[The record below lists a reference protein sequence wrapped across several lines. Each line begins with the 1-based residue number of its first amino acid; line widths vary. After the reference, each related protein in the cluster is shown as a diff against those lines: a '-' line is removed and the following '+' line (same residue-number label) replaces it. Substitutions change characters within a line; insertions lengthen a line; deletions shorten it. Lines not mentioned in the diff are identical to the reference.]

1 MPALSQPQADPSFE
15 FVASVPVA
23 SLNVTVHEY
32 RHRKTGAQH
41 FHIAADDPN
50 NVFLVGFRTV
60 PEDST
65 GVAHILEHTA
75 LCGSDRYPVRDPF
88 FMMTR
93 RSLNT
98 FMNAF
103 TSSDWTAYPFASQ
116 NRKDFNNLLQVYLD
130 AAFFPRLDELDFAQE
145 GHRVEFAD
153 PDDPDSPLVY
163 KGVVFN
169 EMKGAMSSPV
179 RALWDALC
187 ERLFPTTTYHWN
199 SGGDPEAI
207 PELTYDQLVAFH
219 RHHYHPSNAIFMTY
233 GDIPPEELQAEF
245 EAQALGRF
253 ERSDQR
259 FEVGDE
265 RRLAAPLVDEASYAL
280 AAEEAKGDRTHVVL
294 GWLLDT
300 NTDPETV
307 LTAHLLSGVLLD
319 NSASPLRH
327 VLETS
332 DLGSAPSPLCGLE
345 DGTREMVF
353 ACGLEGSRPEHAD
366 AIEALVLDTLNA
378 VIEEGV
384 DAELVESMLHQLEL
398 SQREIG
404 GDHFPYGLQLIL
416 NALTPAVHGGAPAAA
431 LNIDPILEALREK
444 IRDPDFIPGLVRR
457 WLLDN
462 PHRVRLVFK
471 PDVELDSRRATDEAA
486 RLATLRGALSDE
498 QKRQIV
504 ERAKQLEARQ
514 QQADDPG
521 VLPRVGLEDVPA
533 ELKIAE
539 GTQAKVAGIPADWYA
554 QGTNGLVYQ
563 QVVLPLPALA
573 EAGSDRLA
581 LMASLMAE
589 MGSGGRDYRATQKL
603 QAAVTGGLHASVSVR
618 GAVESTVRTSSA
630 FVLAGKALNRNH
642 GALAQLLRET
652 LETVRFDEHDHLREL
667 VSQARLSAEQSVTDS
682 GHALAMLAA
691 ASGSSPSAAL
701 AHRWRGLEGIRR
713 LKALDDGLGE
723 AGGVETL
730 QAELEAL
737 RDTLAVLPR
746 RLLVIS
752 EAGEQAA
759 IREALEATWQGAAS
773 QAAEPFA
780 PEFASGR
787 VRQAWLTS
795 TQVKFC
801 ARSYPTVSPAD
812 PDAAALMVLG
822 GFLRNGFL
830 HRAIREQGGAYG
842 GGAAYDGDSAT
853 FRFYS
858 YRDPRLAETLA
869 DFDRSLDWLQSTA
882 HEARTLEEAI
892 LGVIAR
898 IDQPAS
904 PAGEAQRSFYSQLH
918 GRTPEH
924 RRAFRQAVL
933 GVTLDDLRR
942 VADRHLDPEHASTAV
957 VCSRASEDEAVGA
970 GLSTES
976 L

>member
-1 MPALSQPQADPSFE
+1 
-15 FVASVPVA
+15 
-23 SLNVTVHEY
+23 
-32 RHRKTGAQH
+32 
-41 FHIAADDPN
+41 
-50 NVFLVGFRTV
+50 
-60 PEDST
+60 
-65 GVAHILEHTA
+65 
-75 LCGSDRYPVRDPF
+75 
-88 FMMTR
+88 
-93 RSLNT
+93 
-98 FMNAF
+98 
-103 TSSDWTAYPFASQ
+103 
-116 NRKDFNNLLQVYLD
+116 
-130 AAFFPRLDELDFAQE
+130 
-145 GHRVEFAD
+145 
-153 PDDPDSPLVY
+153 
-163 KGVVFN
+163 
-169 EMKGAMSSPV
+169 
-179 RALWDALC
+179 
-187 ERLFPTTTYHWN
+187 
-199 SGGDPEAI
+199 
-207 PELTYDQLVAFH
+207 
-219 RHHYHPSNAIFMTY
+219 MTY
-233 GDIPPEELQAEF
+233 GDIPPEELQADF

-253 ERSDQR
+253 GRSDQS

-265 RRLAAPLVDEASYAL
+265 QRLEAPLADETTYAL
-280 AAEEAKGDRTHVVL
+280 AAEEAQGDRTHVVL
-294 GWLLDT
+294 GWLLEA

-319 NSASPLRH
+319 NSASALRH

-332 DLGSAPSPLCGLE
+332 ELGSAPSPLCGLE

-366 AIEALVLDTLNA
+366 AVESLVLDTLR
-378 VIEEGV
+378 GV
-384 DAELVESMLHQLEL
+384 AEQGADVELVESMLHQLEL

-431 LNIDPILEALREK
+431 LNIDPILESLREK
-444 IRDPDFIPGLVRR
+444 IRDPQFIPGLVRR

-471 PDVELDSRRATDEAA
+471 PDTELETRRAAAEAA
-486 RLATLRGALSDE
+486 RLATLRAALSDE
-498 QKRQIV
+498 QKQQII
-504 ERAKQLEARQ
+504 ERAKQLETRQ

-521 VLPRVGLEDVPA
+521 VLPKVGLEDVPPD
-533 ELKIAE
+533 LKIAE
-539 GTQAKVAGIPADWYA
+539 GSQAPVAGIPADWYA
-554 QGTNGLVYQ
+554 QGTNGLVYE

-573 EAGSDRLA
+573 EERSDRLA
-581 LMASLMAE
+581 LIASLMAE

-618 GAVESTVRTSSA
+618 GTVESSDQTSSA
-630 FVLAGKALNRNH
+630 FVIAGKALNRNH
-642 GALAQLLRET
+642 AALAGLMRET
-652 LETVRFDEHDHLREL
+652 LETVRFDEHEHLREL

-701 AHRWRGLEGIRR
+701 AHHWRGLEGIRR
-713 LKALDDGLGE
+713 LKALDDGLKEPGGTE
-723 AGGVETL
+723 AL
-730 QAELEAL
+730 QVELEAL
-737 RDTLAVLPR
+737 RDALAELPR

-759 IREALEATWQGAAS
+759 IRDALESVWQGAAGHLS
-773 QAAEPFA
+773 APFA
-780 PEFASGR
+780 PEFAAAR
-787 VRQAWLTS
+787 VTQAWLTS

-801 ARSYPTVSPAD
+801 ARSYPTVPPAD

-869 DFDRSLDWLQSTA
+869 DFDRALEWLQSTV
-882 HEARTLEEAI
+882 HEPRVLEEAI

-942 VADRHLDPEHASTAV
+942 VAERHLDPARASTAV
-957 VCSRASEDEAVGA
+957 VCSRANEDEALRA
-970 GLSTES
+970 GLAIES

>member
-1 MPALSQPQADPSFE
+1 MTQPQADPAFDY
-15 FVASVPVA
+15 VASVPVA
-23 SLNVTVHEY
+23 SLNATVNEF
-32 RHRKTGAQH
+32 RHRATGAQH
-41 FHIAADDPN
+41 YHIAADDPN

-75 LCGSDRYPVRDPF
+75 LCGSERYPVRDPF

-153 PDDPDSPLVY
+153 PGSPDSPLVY

-179 RALWDALC
+179 RALWDALA

-207 PELTYDQLVAFH
+207 PDLTHEQLVAFH

-233 GDIPPEELQAEF
+233 GDIPPQELQAQF
-245 EAQALGRF
+245 ESQALARF
-253 ERSDQR
+253 ERSDQK

-265 RRLAAPLVDEASYAL
+265 QRLAAPITAEASYAL
-280 AAEEAKGDRTHVVL
+280 AEEEAGGDRTHVVL
-294 GWLLDT
+294 GWLLDR
-300 NTDPETV
+300 NTDCETV

-327 VLETS
+327 ALETS

-353 ACGLEGSRPEHAD
+353 ACGLEGSRPERAD
-366 AIEALVLDTLNA
+366 EIEALVLGTLREVAEN
-378 VIEEGV
+378 GV
-384 DAELVESMLHQLEL
+384 DPELVASMLHQLEL

-431 LNIDPILEALREK
+431 LNIDPVLESLRKK
-444 IRDPDFIPGLVRR
+444 ITDPDFIPELVRR

-471 PDVELDSRRATDEAA
+471 PDTGLDAQRSAAEAA
-486 RLATLRGALSDE
+486 RLEALRETLDDD
-498 QKRQIV
+498 QKRVIV
-504 ERAKQLEARQ
+504 ERAAQLEARQ
-514 QQADDPG
+514 NQVDDPG
-521 VLPRVGLEDVPA
+521 LLPRVGLEDVPA

-539 GTQAKVAGIPADWYA
+539 GTQAPVAGMPADWFA

-563 QVVLPLPALA
+563 QLVLPLPALDDT
-573 EAGSDRLA
+573 GIDRLA
-581 LMASLMAE
+581 LLASVMTEL
-589 MGSGGRDYRATQKL
+589 GSGGRDYRATQAL
-603 QAAVTGGLHASVSVR
+603 QAAVTGGLNASVSVR
-618 GAVESTVRTSSA
+618 GSIDASDRLCSA
-630 FVLAGKALNRNH
+630 FVVGGKALNRNQ
-642 GALAQLLRET
+642 APLATLLRET
-652 LETVRFDEHDHLREL
+652 LESVRFDEHDHLHEL
-667 VSQARLSAEQSVTDS
+667 ISQARLHAEQSVTDS

-691 ASGSSPSAAL
+691 ASASSPSAAL

-713 LKALDDGLGE
+713 LKALDDGLADTTRPAE
-723 AGGVETL
+723 LER
-730 QAELEAL
+730 ELEAL
-737 RDTLAVLPR
+737 RDLLVTLPR

-752 EAGEQAA
+752 EASEQEA
-759 IREALEATWQGAAS
+759 IRESLEALWPDRGEATSPSAFVPPAT
-773 QAAEPFA
+773 
-780 PEFASGR
+780 SGR
-787 VRQAWLTS
+787 LREAWVTS
-795 TQVKFC
+795 TQVSFC
-801 ARSYPTVSPAD
+801 ARAYPVVPPAD

-842 GGAAYDGDSAT
+842 GGAGYDGDSAT
-853 FRFYS
+853 FRFFS
-858 YRDPRLAETLA
+858 YRDPRLGETLD
-869 DFDRSLDWLQSTA
+869 DFDRALDWLQSTE

-892 LGVIAR
+892 LGVVAR

-904 PAGEAQRSFYSQLH
+904 PAGEAQRSFYSLLH

-933 GVTLDDLRR
+933 GVSLDDLRR
-942 VADRHLDPEHASTAV
+942 VATQRLDPDQASTVV
-957 VCSRASEDEAVGA
+957 VCSRTSQDEAERHGLGA
-970 GLSTES
+970 QTL
-976 L
+976 

>member
-1 MPALSQPQADPSFE
+1 MSQPQADPAFD

-32 RHRKTGAQH
+32 RHRATGAQH

-75 LCGSDRYPVRDPF
+75 LCGSERFPVRDPF

-207 PELTYDQLVAFH
+207 PELTYAQLVAFH

-245 EAQALGRF
+245 EARALGRF
-253 ERSDQR
+253 AQSGRQ
-259 FEVGDE
+259 FAVGDE
-265 RRLAAPLVDEASYAL
+265 HRLATPLADEASYAL
-280 AAEEAKGDRTHVVL
+280 AEEEARGDRTHVVL
-294 GWLLDT
+294 GWLLDR
-300 NTDPETV
+300 NTDPEMV

-327 VLETS
+327 ALETT

-353 ACGLEGSRPEHAD
+353 ACGVEGSRPERAD
-366 AIEALVLDTLNA
+366 AVEALVLDTLRRVA
-378 VIEEGV
+378 EEGV
-384 DAELVESMLHQLEL
+384 DQELIESMLHQLEL

-416 NALTPAVHGGAPAAA
+416 NALTPAVHGAAPAAA
-431 LNIDPILEALREK
+431 LNIDPVLEALREK
-444 IRDPDFIPGLVRR
+444 IGDPGFIPGLVRR

-471 PDVELDSRRATDEAA
+471 PDTGLEARRGTAEAA
-486 RLATLRGALSDE
+486 RLATLRAALSDE
-498 QKRQIV
+498 QKRLIV
-504 ERAKQLEARQ
+504 ERARQLEARQ
-514 QQADDPG
+514 QQADDPA
-521 VLPRVGLEDVPA
+521 VLPRVTLDDVPP

-539 GTQAKVAGIPADWYA
+539 GTQAPVAGLQADWYA

-563 QVVLPLPALA
+563 QVVLPLPDLD
-573 EAGSDRLA
+573 EQGIDCLA
-581 LMASLMAE
+581 LLASVMTEL
-589 MGSGGRDYRATQKL
+589 GSGGRDYRATQKL

-618 GAVESTVRTSSA
+618 GRIESGERVSSA

-642 GALAQLLRET
+642 AALASLLRET

-667 VSQARLSAEQSVTDS
+667 VSQARLHAEQSVTDA

-691 ASGSSPSAAL
+691 SSGLSPSAAL

-713 LKALDDGLGE
+713 LKALDDGLAVDG
-723 AGGVETL
+723 AAASL
-730 QAELEAL
+730 QAELETL
-737 RDTLAVLPR
+737 RDGLAALPR
-746 RLLVIS
+746 RLLVIG
-752 EAGEQAA
+752 EAGEHAA
-759 IREALEATWQGAAS
+759 FRAALETTWAGAAGDGFTPFVP
-773 QAAEPFA
+773 PFA
-780 PEFASGR
+780 ATR

-795 TQVKFC
+795 TQVSFC
-801 ARSYPTVSPAD
+801 ARAYPVVSPAHA
-812 PDAAALMVLG
+812 DAAALMVLG

-858 YRDPRLAETLA
+858 YRDPRLGETLA
-869 DFDRSLDWLQSTA
+869 DFDRALDWLRSSDHPPRA
-882 HEARTLEEAI
+882 LEEAI

-904 PAGEAQRSFYSQLH
+904 PAGEAQRSFFSQLH

-933 GVTLDDLRR
+933 GVSLDDLRR
-942 VADRHLDPEHASTAV
+942 VADLHLGPERASTAV
-957 VCSRASEDEAVGA
+957 VCSRAAEAEATRA
-970 GLSTES
+970 GLAPEA

>member
-1 MPALSQPQADPSFE
+1 MSQPQADPSFE
-15 FVASVPVA
+15 FVASMPVA

-32 RHRKTGAQH
+32 RHRETGAQH

-75 LCGSDRYPVRDPF
+75 LCGSERYPVRDPF

-116 NRKDFNNLLQVYLD
+116 NRKDFKNLLQVYLD
-130 AAFFPRLDELDFAQE
+130 AAFFPKLDELDFAQE
-145 GHRVEFAD
+145 GHRIEFDD
-153 PDDPDSPLVY
+153 PASPDSPLVY

-207 PELTYDQLVAFH
+207 PDLTYDQLVAFH

-233 GDIPPEELQAEF
+233 GDIPPEELQADF

-253 ERSDQR
+253 GRSDR
-259 FEVGDE
+259 SFEVGDE
-265 RRLAAPLVDEASYAL
+265 QRLEAPLADETTYAL
-280 AAEEAKGDRTHVVL
+280 AAEEAQGDRTHVVL
-294 GWLLDT
+294 GWLLDA

-319 NSASPLRH
+319 NSASALRH
-327 VLETS
+327 ALETS
-332 DLGSAPSPLCGLE
+332 ELGSAPSPLCGLE

-366 AIEALVLDTLNA
+366 AVESLVLDTLR
-378 VIEEGV
+378 GV
-384 DAELVESMLHQLEL
+384 AEQGADEELVESMLHQLEL

-431 LNIDPILEALREK
+431 LNIDPILESLREK
-444 IRDPDFIPGLVRR
+444 IRDPQFIPGLVRR

-471 PDVELDSRRATDEAA
+471 PDTELETRRAAAEAA
-486 RLATLRGALSDE
+486 RLATLRAALSDE
-498 QKRQIV
+498 QKQQII
-504 ERAKQLEARQ
+504 ERAEQLETRQ

-521 VLPRVGLEDVPA
+521 VLPKVGLEDVPPD
-533 ELKIAE
+533 LKIAE
-539 GTQAKVAGIPADWYA
+539 GSQAPVAGIPADWYA
-554 QGTNGLVYQ
+554 QGTNGLVYE

-573 EAGSDRLA
+573 KERSDRLT
-581 LMASLMAE
+581 LIASLMAE

-618 GAVESTVRTSSA
+618 GTVETSERTSSA
-630 FVLAGKALNRNH
+630 FVIAGKALNRNH
-642 GALAQLLRET
+642 AALAGLMRET
-652 LETVRFDEHDHLREL
+652 LETVRFDEHEHLREL

-701 AHRWRGLEGIRR
+701 AHHWRGLEGIRR
-713 LKALDDGLGE
+713 LKALDDGLKEPGGTE
-723 AGGVETL
+723 AL
-730 QAELEAL
+730 QVELEAL
-737 RDTLAVLPR
+737 RDALAELPR

-759 IREALEATWQGAAS
+759 IRDALETVWQGAAGHLS
-773 QAAEPFA
+773 APFA
-780 PEFASGR
+780 PEFAAAR
-787 VRQAWLTS
+787 VTQAWLTS

-801 ARSYPTVSPAD
+801 ARSYPTVPPAD

-869 DFDRSLDWLQSTA
+869 DFDRALDWLQSTA
-882 HEARTLEEAI
+882 HEPRVLEEAI

-942 VADRHLDPEHASTAV
+942 VAECHLDPARASTAV
-957 VCSRASEDEAVGA
+957 VCSRANEDEAQRA
-970 GLSTES
+970 GLAIES